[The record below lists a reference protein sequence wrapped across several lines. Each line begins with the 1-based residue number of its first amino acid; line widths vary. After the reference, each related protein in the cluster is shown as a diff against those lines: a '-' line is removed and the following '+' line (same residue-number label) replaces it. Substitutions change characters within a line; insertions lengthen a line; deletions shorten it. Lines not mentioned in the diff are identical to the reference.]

1 MFDFTW
7 SNHTIGNV
15 LYCTITYLL
24 FVLLFYKKY
33 VKYALCQEH
42 KSNQWLMVT
51 ALILI
56 ITACIDGDW
65 FHYREIVKNY
75 DYTIGAHNHG
85 EPVYAYIISF
95 VKKNYLLF
103 RIVVWG
109 GAFGLTIF
117 TFKRFEININTAIFF
132 LVAVFLVKFNYS
144 RTTLGMACYFLGL
157 SFLLKPIKNHELLN
171 CIFVGL
177 FFWGGYEFHHSI
189 FLLLLITVVAYLP
202 MEKPLV
208 VIVLLVLLPLFAS
221 IFNDSLFLVDQLE
234 NEYISNK
241 LNNYIERDTGPSN
254 IYGKIAGIISYGAF
268 VLPIIMD
275 MIVISKNN
283 KTIALSIKRLYRIT
297 IFTSMLALM
306 FAFMGLESTVFIYR
320 ILFMTMI
327 PLTILTVYLYE
338 NKLMSLKQ
346 FSIIVSWGI
355 FAISYKLLHQIY
367 LYR

>member
-1 MFDFTW
+1 
-7 SNHTIGNV
+7 
-15 LYCTITYLL
+15 
-24 FVLLFYKKY
+24 
-33 VKYALCQEH
+33 
-42 KSNQWLMVT
+42 
-51 ALILI
+51 
-56 ITACIDGDW
+56 
-65 FHYREIVKNY
+65 
-75 DYTIGAHNHG
+75 
-85 EPVYAYIISF
+85 
-95 VKKNYLLF
+95 
-103 RIVVWG
+103 
-109 GAFGLTIF
+109 
-117 TFKRFEININTAIFF
+117 
-132 LVAVFLVKFNYS
+132 
-144 RTTLGMACYFLGL
+144 
-157 SFLLKPIKNHELLN
+157 
-171 CIFVGL
+171 
-177 FFWGGYEFHHSI
+177 
-189 FLLLLITVVAYLP
+189 